1 VTRFERLL
9 RADPSTLTEL
19 QRGWRDSIMRQIDKE
34 GMTLDEFCVGLSEDT
49 EHEVVRLVQRMDF
62 QDRISRP
69 TGRA

>member
-34 GMTLDEFCVGLSEDT
+34 GMTLDEFCAGLSEDT
-49 EHEVVRLVQRMDF
+49 EREVVRLVQRMDF
-62 QDRISRP
+62 QDRISRA